1 MYTYG
6 LPKIAIL
13 AGGYSGEAEISI
25 QSASTI
31 INNIDRSKF
40 SPLIVRI
47 DRDLWWVE
55 LDNNC
60 SAEIDKESFTWKDS
74 DGIINK
80 FDAVFIM
87 VHGTPG
93 EDGILQKYFEN
104 LDIPF
109 STGSSESV
117 TVTFNKFKANSIL
130 RSGGIY
136 VADSIEILRGEPLSE
151 SRIIEIAENVKIPC
165 FVKPNTG
172 GSSLGISRVESTSD
186 LREAIELAF
195 ETECISVLIE
205 SLLDGREFS
214 IGVVPDDNGLSI
226 VLPITEIVTE
236 NVFFD
241 YEAKYE
247 GASKEITPAQISSES
262 TALIKETALKAT
274 QLLNCKGLVR
284 VDVILVNGEI
294 PAVLEINA
302 VPGFTK
308 VSILPQQLSCVGI
321 GLPDIISRILNG
333 ILA

>member
-55 LDNNC
+55 LENNC
-60 SAEIDKESFTWKDS
+60 SAEIDQESFTWKDS
-74 DGIINK
+74 DGLINK

-117 TVTFNKFKANSIL
+117 TVTFNKFKANSKL
-130 RSGGIY
+130 RSVGIS
-136 VADSIEILRGEPLSE
+136 VADSIEILRVESLSE
-151 SRIIEIAENVKIPC
+151 SRIIEIAQNIKIPC

-214 IGVVPDDNGLSI
+214 VGVVPDNNGLPI
-226 VLPITEIVTE
+226 AMPITEIVTE

-247 GASKEITPAQISSES
+247 GASDEITPAQISSES

-274 QLLNCKGLVR
+274 QIFNCKGLVR
-284 VDVILVNGEI
+284 VDIILVNDEI
-294 PAVLEINA
+294 PAVIEINA

-308 VSILPQQLSCVGI
+308 ESILPQQLSSVGI

>member
-6 LPKIAIL
+6 LPKIAVL

-40 SPLIVRI
+40 SPFIVRI

-55 LDNNC
+55 LENN
-60 SAEIDKESFTWKDS
+60 SRAEIDQESFTWSDS
-74 DGIINK
+74 DGAINN

-109 STGSSESV
+109 TTGSSESV
-117 TVTFNKFKANSIL
+117 MVTFNKFKANSIL
-130 RSGGIY
+130 KAEGIY
-136 VADSIEILRGEPLSE
+136 VADSIEVFRDESLSE
-151 SRIIEIAENVKIPC
+151 SRISEIAQNIKIPC

-172 GSSLGISRVESTSD
+172 GSSLGISRVESKSD
-186 LREAIELAF
+186 LKDAIELAF

-214 IGVVPDDNGLSI
+214 VGVVPDENGLPI
-226 VLPITEIVTE
+226 AMPITEIITE

-247 GASKEITPAQISSES
+247 GASEEITPANISPES
-262 TALIKETALKAT
+262 AALINETALKAT
-274 QLLNCKGLVR
+274 QILNCKGMVR
-284 VDVILVNGEI
+284 VDVIVVNGGI

-302 VPGFTK
+302 VPGFSK
-308 VSILPQQLSCVGI
+308 NSILPQQLSCFGI
-321 GLPDIISRILNG
+321 GLPEIISRIING
-333 ILA
+333 VLA